1 MEQIYVNKKDRMQL
15 NKIISIVI
23 SVFNEDKNLPEL
35 YKVLTDTVSD
45 LPYSFEFLF
54 VNDGST
60 DNSFTILSELLQ
72 KDQRVKIVN
81 LGKNFGHEIAMTAG
95 MDHALG
101 DCIIFMDADLQHP
114 PSLIPEMLNKWSNG
128 IDLVLTLRKDNKD
141 QGFSSKVLNKVFY
154 ALINTLS
161 DDKIPANMPD
171 FRLIDKKYIEV
182 LKGMREQKRLFRG
195 LINWMGIKNHAII
208 EFEAPKRYAGKTK
221 YNVRKL
227 ISLALDSIIS
237 FSIKPL
243 RIASYFGIFTALLAI
258 LLGIYFVFE
267 FLNNPDYT
275 FSGFGTTLVMVVLM
289 GSVQLVV
296 LGIIGEYIG
305 RIHLESKKRPLY
317 FADFIER
324 KS

>member
-1 MEQIYVNKKDRMQL
+1 MEQKKEV
-15 NKIISIVI
+15 SIVI
-23 SVFNEDKNLPEL
+23 SVYNEEKSLPEL
-35 YKVLTDTVSD
+35 YKALTHSLAKTPFS
-45 LPYSFEFLF
+45 YEFLF

-60 DNSFTILSELLQ
+60 DNSLTLLSELML
-72 KDQRVKIVN
+72 KDLRVKIVN

-95 MDHALG
+95 MDHARG
-101 DCIIFMDADLQHP
+101 ECVIFMDADLQHP
-114 PSLIPEMLNKWSNG
+114 PQLIPQMLQHWQNG
-128 IDLVLTLRKDNKD
+128 YDLVLTLRKANMD
-141 QGFSSKVLNKVFY
+141 QGLGSKFMNKVFY
-154 ALINTLS
+154 RLINFLS

-195 LINWMGIKNHAII
+195 LINWMGIKNHALI
-208 EFEAPKRYAGKTK
+208 EFEAPRRFAGETK

-227 ISLALDSIIS
+227 ISLAIDSIIS

-243 RIASYFGIFTALLAI
+243 RIASYFGIITAFLAI

-267 FLNNPDYT
+267 FLNNPDYS
-275 FSGFGTTLVMVVLM
+275 FSGFGTTLVMVILM

-305 RIHLESKKRPLY
+305 RIHMESKKRPLY
-317 FADFIER
+317 FADFMEQ
-324 KS
+324 KQNQP